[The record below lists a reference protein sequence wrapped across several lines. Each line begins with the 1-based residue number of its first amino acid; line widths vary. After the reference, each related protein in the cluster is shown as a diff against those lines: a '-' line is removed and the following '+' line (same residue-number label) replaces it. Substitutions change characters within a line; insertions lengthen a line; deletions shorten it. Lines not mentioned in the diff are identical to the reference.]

1 MRELALVIV
10 PQCPHF
16 ARSVAILM
24 LSLSIVLPQFGQIN
38 SFVMFVYFFAFCGH
52 QIITDNVYAM
62 HSWGVRASEP
72 LSLLFLL
79 QTGETLSQPP
89 KPQLCIA
96 CVSASLFF

>member
-38 SFVMFVYFFAFCGH
+38 SFVMFVYFFAFYGH
-52 QIITDNVYAM
+52 QIITDN
-62 HSWGVRASEP
+62 G
-72 LSLLFLL
+72 L
-79 QTGETLSQPP
+79 G
-89 KPQLCIA
+89 IA
-96 CVSASLFF
+96 EGGSFITFAQ